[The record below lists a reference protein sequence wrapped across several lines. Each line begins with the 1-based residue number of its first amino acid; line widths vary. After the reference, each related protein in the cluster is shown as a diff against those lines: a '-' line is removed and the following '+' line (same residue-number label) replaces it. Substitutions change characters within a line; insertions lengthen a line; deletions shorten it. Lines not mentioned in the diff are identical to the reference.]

1 MCLCVKERERGG
13 GREGEGAER
22 AREGERGRQRESKAM
37 CVCVRLYDDVQV
49 HSRAA
54 EVSFQSKV
62 LLLPGLTPTCS
73 SVGNCVLS
81 SAHDEY
87 NVVVQQHEFPFKL
100 IGQKCKFYNKTDS
113 QLQMKIKTS

>member
-22 AREGERGRQRESKAM
+22 EGEEDGERVKL

-81 SAHDEY
+81 FAQMNIMLWY
-87 NVVVQQHEFPFKL
+87 NNMNSHLKL
-100 IGQKCKFYNKTDS
+100 IGQKCKYHNKTDS
-113 QLQMKIKTS
+113 HNC